1 MSPEADFPI
10 IEAVGMQ
17 QTQNPLTEA
26 QQDRLKGLDWFIE
39 ELGVVM
45 KENKEYGVLQ
55 ADWRHQERSNKW
67 LME

>member
-45 KENKEYGVLQ
+45 VENKTYGVLQ
-55 ADWRHQERSNKW
+55 ADWRHQERFNKW